1 VRDQATAL
9 CNQGM
14 LTRYVTTDR
23 RIVVAPGAGKDTAV
37 LDLGDR
43 YLVAADNA
51 ITSATEEIRTP
62 IT

>member
-1 VRDQATAL
+1 
-9 CNQGM
+9 M